1 MAGFITFFQDE
12 INLDM
17 REVDSQINAFFK
29 WADKTYACVPDKFT
43 REGLVTDDGNP
54 ESIDL
59 SLRVR
64 VELFPDHQFP
74 RSGQTVQ
81 FPVDESGAA
90 LPDTETYRVRRTRSK
105 QFASLWVDCVD
116 LNV

>member
-1 MAGFITFFQDE
+1 MANFITFFQDE
-12 INLDM
+12 INIDM
-17 REVDSQINAFFK
+17 REVDKQVNVFFS
-29 WADKTYACVPDKFT
+29 WNDKTYACVPDKFT
-43 REGLVTDDGNP
+43 RELTVSDDGNP
-54 ESIDL
+54 MQIDL

-74 RSGQTVQ
+74 RSGQTLQ
-81 FPVDESGAA
+81 FPVGADGA
-90 LPDTETYRVRRTRSK
+90 TLPDTETFRVRRTRSK